1 MLRLM
6 LALVVGLSSLI
17 VTSLVMVLIHALVLV
32 GVMWAWIHGSWTF
45 RNGPK
50 PAASD
55 VVDVQVHEVAAT
67 KTPQT
72 LQQTQR
78 LPTGIAMW

>member
-1 MLRLM
+1 MR
-6 LALVVGLSSLI
+6 
-17 VTSLVMVLIHALVLV
+17 
-32 GVMWAWIHGSWTF
+32 GSWTF

-78 LPTGIAMW
+78 LPKNVPEDRGG